1 MPSACPGAC
10 TPFSHGMLGEEEE
23 EWKVT
28 DRDHSGL
35 TYTPGMYAA
44 TSELAVLCKMLAEEY
59 PGAYYAPHHRG
70 YGVNALGNYDEML
83 QLGRVTGCPV
93 RECWFFRRIFPVL
106 FYSALRKP

>member
-1 MPSACPGAC
+1 
-10 TPFSHGMLGEEEE
+10 
-23 EWKVT
+23 
-28 DRDHSGL
+28 
-35 TYTPGMYAA
+35 MYAA

-93 RECWFFRRIFPVL
+93 RRYRSSKMSCSLLSSRPHARYTQL
-106 FYSALRKP
+106 F

>member
-1 MPSACPGAC
+1 
-10 TPFSHGMLGEEEE
+10 MLTGI
-23 EWKVT
+23 
-28 DRDHSGL
+28 SGL

-44 TSELAVLCKMLAEEY
+44 TSELAVLCQLLADEY

-93 RECWFFRRIFPVL
+93 RKYTQEHRHL
-106 FYSALRKP
+106 YHS